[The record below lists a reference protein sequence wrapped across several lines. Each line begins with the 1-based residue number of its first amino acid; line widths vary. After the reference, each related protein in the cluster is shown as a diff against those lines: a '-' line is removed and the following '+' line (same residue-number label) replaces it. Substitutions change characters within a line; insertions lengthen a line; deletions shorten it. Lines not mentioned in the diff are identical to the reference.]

1 MKTDRVLTMSE
12 CLANWYGGVSCVKPP
27 ADDARH
33 VPITAEGDID
43 LESEAHPC
51 KEPNARCV
59 PRFFFSKQVRQNK
72 MEYVIAFGVVA
83 VMALYVLIIA
93 RCLREPEWQ

>member
-51 KEPNARCV
+51 RCDRWGH
-59 PRFFFSKQVRQNK
+59 PCPDCLDTQKNQMRAACHDFSSANK
-72 MEYVIAFGVVA
+72 
-83 VMALYVLIIA
+83 
-93 RCLREPEWQ
+93 